1 MRIRIVAAGRIRGG
15 PEKDLVDRY
24 LERFDKIG
32 RAVGLGPSEIVEFD
46 PASKTRASPADRL
59 FAEGATQR
67 FVCLLDERGRE
78 FSSVEFARML
88 ENRKSDGVKEFAFL
102 IGGPDGIESPHSDRA
117 NAAMSMGRMVFPHKL
132 VRVMLAEQLYRAASI
147 LGGLPYHR
155 V

>member
-24 LERFDKIG
+24 LERFDRVG
-32 RAVGLGPSEIVEFD
+32 RTVGLGPSEIVEFD
-46 PASKTRASPADRL
+46 PTSKARVTPVDRL
-59 FAEGATQR
+59 FAEGSTQR

-78 FSSVEFARML
+78 FSSDEFARML

-147 LGGLPYHR
+147 LGGRPYHR